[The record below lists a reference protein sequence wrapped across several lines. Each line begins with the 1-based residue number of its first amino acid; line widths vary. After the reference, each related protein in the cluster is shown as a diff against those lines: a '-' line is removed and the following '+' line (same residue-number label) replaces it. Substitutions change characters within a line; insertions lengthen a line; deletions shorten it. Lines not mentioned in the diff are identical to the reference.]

1 MLPPEKIIPAE
12 ERDISDESSRTNKLL
27 DNTIAQIGELASA
40 AQKRA
45 RKAEKKV
52 AHFKFQLEDSRKKN
66 EMKEHELSTMERV
79 VSDAKAKATR
89 LEGQFNGAKKVHESE
104 IRAFKNKI
112 KIATDAELNAIKN
125 AEAEALY
132 LKSQL
137 SESQKVSQIKT
148 QELDTMKKFA
158 NDAEANFTR
167 SKHQFDDAKKVLEGE
182 MQDIQ
187 KKLEI
192 ATKAKL
198 FVTSQSEAEIVYL
211 KSQLNE
217 SQEAIGIKT
226 QKLNK
231 MKDINDAAKA
241 NTTRLK
247 HLFNDARKIHEVDIQ
262 DLQKKLKIAINTELD
277 VIKRAK
283 NSEAE
288 AIYLKSQLNELQ
300 KMHLMKTQELN
311 TMKDI
316 HNANSAILKDQLG
329 NEKKIHKVEMQDQ
342 LKKSEGKLE
351 KMSNEFKENITILKG
366 QLHDEMKRHEAE
378 MKVTQKNLE
387 IATEVKLDVIKR
399 AKNIEAEVIFLK
411 SQLNESKKV
420 NVMKTQEINKMTD
433 ITNEAKTSITDLK
446 HQLSDSKK
454 LHEVEMQNL
463 QKKLENVKL
472 NSINKAKDAE
482 AGAVYLKSQVS
493 ELQKVN
499 GIQMQELN
507 TTKDMANK
515 DAMKLKQEFEDTK
528 KAHRVEIQ
536 GVQKKAEIAF
546 NAELQRMADGVKANA
561 TSLKQKFNGA
571 KKVHVAEMQV
581 IQNKLE
587 LATKAELD
595 VIKRAK
601 DSETEAACL
610 KSQLNESQ
618 KANMMKKR
626 ELDTMKDMANANV
639 NSLKDQLDN
648 ARKKSK
654 DEMQDQLKKMESAT
668 RAHLDMAKVAKDS
681 ETEVAHLKFQLHES
695 QKGNAMMKQELDT
708 MKEMANE
715 VKVNATNLKRQFDD
729 AKKLHEGKEQKLQK
743 NIEIANK
750 AELELKRRTEADA
763 ANLEFQL
770 SESRKANETNTQEL
784 NTVKNM
790 FHESKG
796 QVTSLKHQFSHAKK
810 VQEVV
815 IHDLQEK
822 LESATKARLDF
833 LKRVKNGD
841 DEVACLKSQLNKSKD
856 ISNEAKLKVTSLKH
870 QLDNAKKVHERD
882 MKDLKEKS
890 EISFKGELQKMASE
904 VKMSATS
911 LKKQFDDAKKEHEA
925 EMQIIQKKLEIANE
939 AKLDVFRRAE
949 ASATYLKSILEEMDE
964 IEE

>member
-1 MLPPEKIIPAE
+1 
-12 ERDISDESSRTNKLL
+12 
-27 DNTIAQIGELASA
+27 
-40 AQKRA
+40 
-45 RKAEKKV
+45 
-52 AHFKFQLEDSRKKN
+52 
-66 EMKEHELSTMERV
+66 
-79 VSDAKAKATR
+79 
-89 LEGQFNGAKKVHESE
+89 
-104 IRAFKNKI
+104 
-112 KIATDAELNAIKN
+112 
-125 AEAEALY
+125 
-132 LKSQL
+132 
-137 SESQKVSQIKT
+137 
-148 QELDTMKKFA
+148 
-158 NDAEANFTR
+158 
-167 SKHQFDDAKKVLEGE
+167 
-182 MQDIQ
+182 
-187 KKLEI
+187 
-192 ATKAKL
+192 
-198 FVTSQSEAEIVYL
+198 
-211 KSQLNE
+211 
-217 SQEAIGIKT
+217 
-226 QKLNK
+226 
-231 MKDINDAAKA
+231 
-241 NTTRLK
+241 
-247 HLFNDARKIHEVDIQ
+247 
-262 DLQKKLKIAINTELD
+262 
-277 VIKRAK
+277 
-283 NSEAE
+283 
-288 AIYLKSQLNELQ
+288 
-300 KMHLMKTQELN
+300 
-311 TMKDI
+311 
-316 HNANSAILKDQLG
+316 
-329 NEKKIHKVEMQDQ
+329 MQDQ
-342 LKKSEGKLE
+342 LKKSEITLKGKLE
-351 KMSNEFKENITILKG
+351 KMSNEFKENTIILKG
-366 QLHDEMKRHEAE
+366 QLHDKMKTHEAE

-399 AKNIEAEVIFLK
+399 AKNIEAEVIFFK

-420 NVMKTQEINKMTD
+420 NVMKTQEMNKMTD
-433 ITNEAKTSITDLK
+433 ITNEAKMSITDLK

-695 QKGNAMMKQELDT
+695 QKGIAMMKQELNT

-729 AKKLHEGKEQKLQK
+729 AKKLHEAKEQKLQK
-743 NIEIANK
+743 NIEIVNK

-763 ANLEFQL
+763 AYLEFQL
-770 SESRKANETNTQEL
+770 SESRKVNETNTQEL
-784 NTVKNM
+784 NTVKSM

-822 LESATKARLDF
+822 LENATKAKLDF

-856 ISNEAKLKVTSLKH
+856 ISNEAKLNVTSLKH
-870 QLDNAKKVHERD
+870 QLDNAKKVHARD

-949 ASATYLKSILEEMDE
+949 ASATYLKSILEDMDE